1 MPTLLETLW
10 NEPRAPG
17 ASPPTRADAV
27 LVAALVCAAVLEG
40 LLRDVLVWR
49 SASIV
54 LSVAL
59 AAALPWRRVHPLGIA
74 ALGFGAT
81 ALVDSVAMLR
91 GVEWQGLDT
100 SAFLLLLPY
109 ALLRWGSGREVLPGL
124 GVIGLAYA
132 VALGAATTAPDEMI
146 GGALVLCLSAAL
158 GASVRYRE
166 SARHQAA
173 ERMRLQERE
182 GLARELHDTVA
193 HHVCAIAV
201 QAQAGRVSA
210 ATRPDAPLEAL
221 RTIEEAASRT
231 LAEMRHMVRALRAD
245 DAAVLAPVATLAD
258 LERLA
263 RDGTCSLPV
272 DVTLHGA
279 LETLG
284 PTLESTLY
292 RLAREAVTNS
302 DRHAR
307 GARGVEVSLH
317 GEPRAV
323 RLRVVDDGEPVR
335 GDPAPGFGLR
345 GMAER
350 AALLGGT
357 LTAGPGDV
365 RGWRVEVMLP
375 KPEAMSEDM
384 PDRTS
389 GYEP

>member
-27 LVAALVCAAVLEG
+27 LVAALACAAVLEG
-40 LLRDVLVWR
+40 MLRDVLVWR
-49 SASIV
+49 SASI
-54 LSVAL
+54 AL
-59 AAALPWRRVHPLGIA
+59 AVVLAVTLPWRRVHPLGVA
-74 ALGFGAT
+74 ALGFGTT
-81 ALVDSVAMLR
+81 ALANAVAMVQ

-100 SAFLLLLPY
+100 SVFLLLLPY

-132 VALGAATTAPDEMI
+132 TALGAGIGDPEEAI
-146 GGALVLCLSAAL
+146 GGGLVLCLSAAL

-166 SARHQAA
+166 SARRQAT
-173 ERMRLQERE
+173 EQRRLQERE
-182 GLARELHDTVA
+182 RLARELHDTVA

-210 ATRPDAPLEAL
+210 GTRPDAPLEAL

-231 LAEMRHMVRALRAD
+231 LAEMRYMVRALRD
-245 DAAVLAPVATLAD
+245 DDVAALTPVATLAD

-263 RDGTCSLPV
+263 RDGTFSLPV
-272 DVTLHGA
+272 DVTLHGP
-279 LETLG
+279 LEGLG

-307 GARGVEVSLH
+307 GARGVSVSVH

-323 RLRVVDDGEPVR
+323 SLQVVDDGEPVR
-335 GDPAPGFGLR
+335 GHLPPGFGLR

-357 LTAGPGDV
+357 LAAGPGDV
-365 RGWRVEVMLP
+365 RGWRVEVTLP
-375 KPEAMSEDM
+375 RLED
-384 PDRTS
+384 TS
-389 GYEP
+389 DDARGYEP